1 MNINNASE
9 HPKVFYCR
17 HMQPGTALYADE
29 GMWLVDIHGM
39 KNLIGSVGKKA
50 LPVYIGHQDVD
61 LKNIKEQAVGYVT
74 DSFYNKNDGWAWFK
88 FVVIDDAGHAAVKRG
103 WSVSDAYICTEKG
116 NGGTKNNVPFKGEIL
131 NGEFT
136 HLAIVPDPRYEG
148 AKIYT
153 PDEFKDYQD
162 ALEKQLLTM
171 HNSKGIKPM
180 FKFFNKVETDKPT
193 DDSLV
198 EIDGEMKSW
207 GEVKNALETKE
218 KEDGQTVIIN
228 GKKMTQAEAIAAYK
242 ELTNSKKMKKNGMK
256 KKNAETEEEGE
267 EGEEEKEEGAAKGS
281 KNPKSKE
288 NKKGGM
294 KKNADDMEED
304 DCHENAEDE
313 DEAEEA
319 EDKEAKPKKENKE
332 KKNSV
337 VDLDKP
343 EKSDEFFNAMR
354 TRHMQGQTQAPV
366 RMVDTSIDQLERGRQ
381 RYGSAPKKTA

>member
-1 MNINNASE
+1 MNISNASE

-171 HNSKGIKPM
+171 HNSKGTKPM

-218 KEDGQTVIIN
+218 KEDGQIVIIN
-228 GKKMTQAEAIAAYK
+228 GKKMTQVEAIAAYK
-242 ELTNSKKMKKNGMK
+242 EIMNAKGKMKKNSDK
-256 KKNAETEEEGE
+256 EKEEGE
-267 EGEEEKEEGAAKGS
+267 EGEEEEEEEAEKDS
-281 KNPKSKE
+281 KNPRSKE
-288 NKKGGM
+288 NKKKTM
-294 KKNADDMEED
+294 KNKSMKNKDDMEEE
-304 DCHENAEDE
+304 DCMKNAEEE
-313 DEAEEA
+313 DEAEED

-337 VDLDKP
+337 TDITKV

-354 TRHMQGQTQAPV
+354 NRHLQNQTEASI
-366 RMVDTSIDQLERGRQ
+366 RMVDTSLDQLERGRQ
-381 RYGSAPKKTA
+381 RYGSTPKKTA